1 MKNVIINI
9 KGTQGFENDSDVVEL
24 TTYGTLQQRDGRFLI
39 AYEEKEEPNGVIKTL
54 VKAEGNQRVVMKRSG
69 QIESNLTVEK
79 GKRNRCFYAIPQ
91 GNLVLGI
98 FGESI
103 VNTLSDNGGRLKMS
117 YTIDIENGLVSR
129 NTVEI
134 SVKEVKNDV
143 PNS

>member
-1 MKNVIINI
+1 MKDVIINI
-9 KGTQGFENDSDVVEL
+9 KGTQGFEDTSDIIEL
-24 TTYGTLQQRDGRFLI
+24 TTYGTLSERDGKFLI
-39 AYEEKEEPNGVIKTL
+39 SYEENEEQSGVIKTL
-54 VKAEGNQRVVMKRSG
+54 VKAEGNQKVIMKRSG

-91 GNLVLGI
+91 GNLMLGI

-103 VNTLSDNGGRLKMS
+103 VNTLSDNGGKLKMS
-117 YTIDIENGLVSR
+117 YTIDIENGLISR